1 MKLYEIPFTY
11 TVNAS
16 IKIEAS
22 DLDSAITKALNLA
35 EVNDDGSCRLIHG
48 YSPII
53 KSEIE
58 VGSIRIDR
66 DEAEERN
73 PKKSYTVKLVRTQTV
88 EVEVEAHSAE
98 EAEQV
103 AIEGAEDGSLDDFSN
118 CIEEEIVAEE
128 IEEN

>member
-22 DLDSAITKALNLA
+22 DLCSAITKALNLA

-73 PKKSYTVKLVRTQTV
+73 PKKSYTVKLIRTQTV
-88 EVEVEAHSAE
+88 EVEVEAHSEE

-128 IEEN
+128 VEEN